1 MTRFNE
7 ITNAANEIKA
17 TLERHGANLNVDDFR
32 IGAEWADN
40 NPVNPW
46 HDAKKELPSAK
57 KVPDIPDYS
66 CSADCVVK
74 VGDSSFYKIAAYDHH
89 FECWCDAN
97 DYETIVRNVTKW
109 MPLPESP
116 KKEN

>member
-1 MTRFNE
+1 MKRLE
-7 ITNAANEIKA
+7 QICAAAKEVKSAI
-17 TLERHGANLNVDDFR
+17 EVHGATLNVDDFR

-46 HDAKKELPSAK
+46 HDAKKELPPAK
-57 KVPDIPDYS
+57 EVPDIPDYS

-74 VGDSSFYKIAAYDHH
+74 VGDSSFYKIAAYDH
-89 FECWCDAN
+89 FYECWCDAE

-109 MPLPESP
+109 MLI
-116 KKEN
+116 KEETV